1 MTPTSRHT
9 LLLAIAA
16 ALAACGDGAE
26 RPSRAAPAAPPPAT
40 KAAATQSADDLPE
53 VADPRR
59 FLDTMP
65 LRWAE
70 WETSSPADRAARLR
84 ELGIAPIRRDSAT
97 GPVVE
102 GYDPDGERVEDFHF
116 VDFSGDGVADVIYDG
131 AWFTVQEGSL
141 GALEGT
147 HVKLY
152 HVIGG
157 RAVPVTEH
165 HGSVQRIWKGGPG
178 EPLSFRTMHHG
189 CCADPQWSLT
199 FFRPQRRGDTVRYE
213 PYRHV
218 VGREDLEIPKQF
230 MAPPRRFTVNQDG
243 YLLRSTPRIAG
254 SAAGWDDGTG
264 GNAMAVYGQGARGT
278 AVAERRDTTGRV
290 WWFVRMDGRT
300 PPREAQFEDDP
311 KSRTPTDRLGWMS
324 SRFLTVVP

>member
-1 MTPTSRHT
+1 MSARR
-9 LLLAIAA
+9 
-16 ALAACGDGAE
+16 
-26 RPSRAAPAAPPPAT
+26 RPKDLTAAAPAAPRDA
-40 KAAATQSADDLPE
+40 DLPE
-53 VADPRR
+53 AADPRR
-59 FLDTMP
+59 FLDTIP
-65 LRWAE
+65 LRWAD
-70 WETSSPADRAARLR
+70 WEANPPTNRAARLR
-84 ELGIAPIRRDSAT
+84 ELGITPIRRDSVT
-97 GPVVE
+97 GPVVD

-165 HGSVQRIWKGGPG
+165 HGSVQRIWKGRPG

-199 FFRPQRRGDTVRYE
+199 FFRPQRRGDTLSYE
-213 PYRHV
+213 PYRNV
-218 VGREDLEIPKQF
+218 LGRNDLEIPEQF
-230 MAPPRRFTVNQDG
+230 MASPRRFTVNQDG

-254 SAAGWDDGTG
+254 SAAGWPDGTG
-264 GNAMAVYGQGARGT
+264 GNAMAAYGTGARGT
-278 AVAERRDTTGRV
+278 AVAERTDPTGRV
-290 WWFVRMDGRT
+290 WWFVRMDGAT

-324 SRFLTVVP
+324 SRFLTVAP